1 MPLRIGD
8 APLRV
13 VATRDLGQL
22 GPGETQPVMV
32 AWRWYFH
39 VPEFV
44 IWILVAALLVFVKE
58 NRNWQAWK
66 ILLPAIL
73 LTTVVWPLI
82 VRSMPSAVFSL
93 FCFTSYEL
101 ADFAFNWLI
110 GGWTAVWLVAP
121 WLARRRPAVVFS
133 LVLAFLLLSGAVAHA
148 VAFSG
153 VRPHFPST
161 TVWYSW
167 LFVAILWYGTCAV
180 AMLLGM
186 TLGAIRCRSMYRP
199 QRLLVGMAFGVFSG
213 ALVGAAAYVCRHLS
227 GPVPLTILFAHG
239 AVVSL
244 GIAAFTY
251 SVSLPFL
258 YLAHR
263 CPCYRD
269 RLHKVLRLPDTT

>member
-1 MPLRIGD
+1 LS
-8 APLRV
+8 V
-13 VATRDLGQL
+13 VATRDLGEL
-22 GPGETQPVMV
+22 GPSETQPVMV
-32 AWRWYFH
+32 GWRWYFH
-39 VPEFV
+39 VPELT

-58 NRNWQAWK
+58 NRNRQAWT
-66 ILLPAIL
+66 ILLPAIF
-73 LTTVVWPLI
+73 LTAVIWPLI
-82 VRSMPSAVFSL
+82 VRLMPSAIFSL
-93 FCFTSYEL
+93 WCFTSYEL
-101 ADFAFNWLI
+101 AGFAFNWLI
-110 GGWTAVWLVAP
+110 GGWTAVWLMLP
-121 WLARRRPAVVFS
+121 WLARRRPVVVFS

-161 TVWYSW
+161 MVWYKW

-186 TLGAIRCRSMYRP
+186 TLGAIRCRNMYRP
-199 QRLLVGMAFGVFSG
+199 RRFLVWMAIGVLSG
-213 ALVGAAAYVCRHLS
+213 ALVGTAVYICRHLS

-258 YLAHR
+258 YLVHR
-263 CPCYRD
+263 CPFYRN
-269 RLHKVLRLPDTT
+269 RLQKVLVQPAAFSLDGRR